1 MLRLSALEA
10 IYSHASATGAAQI
23 PLFSRWPDAPQLRV
37 VAGLGSRIVARWGGQ
52 PLSTGPR
59 SKIRSPPGPS
69 FNLESQF
76 ASHFPMVSRS
86 SPHRANRHTSLV
98 GPGCLK
104 PGSLL
109 LARVSMAS
117 RPARTN
123 EYRGWAS
130 RLLHGSVAFVKG
142 C

>member
-23 PLFSRWPDAPQLRV
+23 PLFSRWLDAPQLRV

-86 SPHRANRHTSLV
+86 SPHRANRDMSLV
-98 GPGCLK
+98 GPWLSEAMKLVAG
-104 PGSLL
+104 PSEHG
-109 LARVSMAS
+109 V

-130 RLLHGSVAFVKG
+130 QLLHGSVAFVKG